1 MLFDYINFK
10 YFIIS
15 LAVGLFFV
23 YIVDVPKRVIYI
35 SPNIDNV
42 NKIVYKDKSDSCFK
56 YQATQVTCPSNKD
69 KIEQHTDIQK

>member
-42 NKIVYKDKSDSCFK
+42 NKIVYKDK